1 MKYQSKTILNLLI
14 KYARYKEIKLS
25 NGVFVSFNI
34 SLLIDSKEE
43 KILKEFLK
51 ELKQYDE

>member
-1 MKYQSKTILNLLI
+1 MKYQSKTILNLLT
-14 KYARYKEIKLS
+14 KYARYKEIKLA

-34 SLLIDSKEE
+34 SLLVDSKEE

-51 ELKQYDE
+51 DLKQYDE